1 MTICKKEGCCELS
14 SPQNTGDLCL
24 DPQKPDTQEPAFLQ
38 KLWALHQSP
47 GSTRLLAQAICP
59 KHVHSHSKDVSAA
72 RECCK
77 FLSCGIL
84 STQTAMGYPPAR
96 VLNQALSSSSLGES
110 FRCRVWLNWQLGQRS
125 QLLKCKCIQQG
136 GEKKPS
142 RTNPPEL
149 YLPDRQVWPERMA
162 SSVPSYIKEAQCG
175 LTFLR
180 DK

>member
-1 MTICKKEGCCELS
+1 MLWTFFSPKHWRPLPWPSETRPTGTGFSAEIAS
-14 SPQNTGDLCL
+14 SP
-24 DPQKPDTQEPAFLQ
+24 PEPR
-38 KLWALHQSP
+38 LW
-47 GSTRLLAQAICP
+47 GSARLLAQAICP

-77 FLSCGIL
+77 FLSCRIL

-96 VLNQALSSSSLGES
+96 VLNQVLSSSSLGES

-142 RTNPPEL
+142 RTNPPRS
-149 YLPDRQVWPERMA
+149 LPSCRQVQLERKA
-162 SSVPSYIKEAQCG
+162 SSVSSTLRKHMWAYIS
-175 LTFLR
+175 
-180 DK
+180 